1 VTFTSSDP
9 SPTSRAPS
17 MGRHTV
23 EDLEPGRNDR
33 PGRAARGEDGDRRM
47 EGRRKGRGNFNA
59 AFATR
64 LSRRRAVGQFDM
76 PQFAAGWKRDSER
89 RIMRSCQR
97 SSRTAFGLEGT
108 RIIPVA
114 TGGMCLRLRDYAT
127 HQCSALRQ
135 SARPK

>member
-1 VTFTSSDP
+1 VNNLARRPHHNDVYVATRVCLVRAVTFTSSDP

-64 LSRRRAVGQFDM
+64 LSRLLD
-76 PQFAAGWKRDSER
+76 
-89 RIMRSCQR
+89 
-97 SSRTAFGLEGT
+97 
-108 RIIPVA
+108 
-114 TGGMCLRLRDYAT
+114 
-127 HQCSALRQ
+127 
-135 SARPK
+135 